1 MKVIETKIP
10 GVLIVETDVFGDHR
24 GYFTETYSKPKY
36 EKLGITVDFV
46 QDNMSFSAQKGTLMH
61 LCFQRLDESKN
72 YTMEQIKEFV
82 QNLVNRNII
91 TKQESDAINITK
103 LYEYTKS
110 NLWQDLKNAKEVH
123 KEQPFYINLKSQDVY
138 GNSSNDNIL
147 VQGIIDLY
155 YINSKGEIILVDYKT
170 DRINNGEEQ
179 KLIEKYSKQ
188 LEIYQKALE
197 QSLQKNVSRK
207 YIYSVTLGKEIMI

>member
-1 MKVIETKIP
+1 
-10 GVLIVETDVFGDHR
+10 
-24 GYFTETYSKPKY
+24 
-36 EKLGITVDFV
+36 
-46 QDNMSFSAQKGTLMH
+46 MH

-91 TKQESDAINITK
+91 TKQESYEINITK

-110 NLWQDLKNAKEVH
+110 NLWQELKNAKEVH

>member
-1 MKVIETKIP
+1 MVNAEQVEEQTKNVKFAVEETKEAKAI
-10 GVLIVETDVFGDHR
+10 TQ
-24 GYFTETYSKPKY
+24 KPK
-36 EKLGITVDFV
+36 FV
-46 QDNMSFSAQKGTLMH
+46 NNNENAKISNAQKGTLMH

-82 QNLVNRNII
+82 QNLVNRDII

-110 NLWQDLKNAKEVH
+110 NLWQELKNAKEVH

>member
-110 NLWQDLKNAKEVH
+110 NLWQELKNAKEVH